1 MRDKMKDI
9 HATPEISIIMPL
21 YNAEKYLKDSF
32 DSIFHQTF
40 GDFELI
46 CIDDA
51 SIDATLKVVTAYQ
64 YEDER
69 VKVLR
74 NQKRSGAAC
83 ARNKGVKEAKG
94 KYLIFLDG
102 DDIFDMYMLE
112 EAHKQAE
119 DKHADVVIFEYKHVP
134 SEKIYEKAVKFH
146 GKEYINKYCKDIFC
160 IKELEPYELL
170 MLSASPCNKLLRRQF
185 IVSNHIEFQSLPS
198 ANDVYFIYMAYFM
211 AEKIILLNDSRIFL
225 YARDHQVKTRISFNR
240 NPMCVYQAMEEL
252 QSELIRRNIFGIY
265 YQYFYC
271 LCYWSLLT
279 ALKRTKIKE
288 EEKNF
293 YIFLQLEGIYRLCI
307 RAAEWHK
314 KLDKSLKNRMKKFE
328 CCEYESAWFR
338 KDDIFNFYIEKN
350 EERIKNLFWDYRK
363 QKKLIAIW
371 GAGKNGR
378 VFLKYCNLFGLQVSA
393 VIDKDSA
400 KNGQDI
406 QGYCVEMPE
415 SILDRIQVIIVI
427 PQFIKKEVHKHIGD
441 RQIEIIDINEFLCLV

>member
-134 SEKIYEKAVKFH
+134 SEKI
-146 GKEYINKYCKDIFC
+146 
-160 IKELEPYELL
+160 
-170 MLSASPCNKLLRRQF
+170 
-185 IVSNHIEFQSLPS
+185 
-198 ANDVYFIYMAYFM
+198 
-211 AEKIILLNDSRIFL
+211 
-225 YARDHQVKTRISFNR
+225 
-240 NPMCVYQAMEEL
+240 
-252 QSELIRRNIFGIY
+252 
-265 YQYFYC
+265 
-271 LCYWSLLT
+271 
-279 ALKRTKIKE
+279 
-288 EEKNF
+288 
-293 YIFLQLEGIYRLCI
+293 
-307 RAAEWHK
+307 
-314 KLDKSLKNRMKKFE
+314 
-328 CCEYESAWFR
+328 
-338 KDDIFNFYIEKN
+338 
-350 EERIKNLFWDYRK
+350 
-363 QKKLIAIW
+363 
-371 GAGKNGR
+371 
-378 VFLKYCNLFGLQVSA
+378 
-393 VIDKDSA
+393 
-400 KNGQDI
+400 
-406 QGYCVEMPE
+406 
-415 SILDRIQVIIVI
+415 
-427 PQFIKKEVHKHIGD
+427 
-441 RQIEIIDINEFLCLV
+441 